1 MKKIYFG
8 IVTLAVMLFVTA
20 CSQNEPQQDEALV
33 TFSVGVEDANI
44 TRAYSDGT
52 TANQLIYSIFN
63 EDGTKVIISKVTE
76 NNLTDLLEGHT
87 VTVSLAKG
95 HTYTAV
101 FWAQNSACKAYTI
114 SEDMHVTIDYTGLN
128 NDETRDAFF
137 AVSEPFTVNN
147 NLSQDVILKR
157 PFAQVNVGAYE
168 YDYTYAKENKLN
180 VTLSSATITDVP
192 SVINLYDGSISQPVN
207 VEYTLNN
214 IPTGDNE
221 KLHVDVNQDGEKE
234 YYRYLSMCYI
244 LADPVGST
252 HTMSFKFKDIEND
265 KLVGFSEGLENV
277 PAKRNWRTN
286 LVGQI
291 LTGPANFLVIIDP
304 TYDGE
309 INLQ

>member
-252 HTMSFKFKDIEND
+252 HTMSFKFKDVEND

-309 INLQ
+309 INIK

>member
-1 MKKIYFG
+1 
-8 IVTLAVMLFVTA
+8 MLFVTA

-101 FWAQNSACKAYTI
+101 FWAQNSTCNAYTI
-114 SEDMHVTIDYTGLN
+114 SEDMQVTIDYTGLN

-180 VTLSSATITDVP
+180 VTLSSSTITDVP
-192 SVINLYDGSISQPVN
+192 SVINLFDGTVSQPVD

-244 LADPVGST
+244 LADTVGST
-252 HTMSFKFKDIEND
+252 HTMSFKFKDVEND

-277 PAKRNWRTN
+277 PTKRNWRTN

-309 INLQ
+309 INIQ

>member
-1 MKKIYFG
+1 M
-8 IVTLAVMLFVTA
+8 
-20 CSQNEPQQDEALV
+20 
-33 TFSVGVEDANI
+33 EDALES
-44 TRAYSDGT
+44 RAISDGT
-52 TANQLIYSIFN
+52 GATTLMYGVFEKTSDTEMKQVIKKTVIDDVKGLIG
-63 EDGTKVIISKVTE
+63 DGYRMNIA
-76 NNLTDLLEGHT
+76 LLRG
-87 VTVSLAKG
+87 K
-95 HTYTAV
+95 TYQVV
-101 FWAQNSACKAYTI
+101 FWAQSPDC
-114 SEDMHVTIDYTGLN
+114 EDYSVSDDMKVTIDYTGIN
-128 NDETRDAFF
+128 NDELRDAFF
-137 AVSEPFTVNN
+137 ATQQVTVTSNSTVN
-147 NLSQDVILKR
+147 VTLKR

-180 VTLSSATITDVP
+180 VTLSSSTITDVP
-192 SVINLYDGSISQPVN
+192 SVINLFDDTVSQPVD

-244 LADPVGST
+244 LADTVGST
-252 HTMSFKFKDIEND
+252 HTMSFKFKDVEND

-309 INLQ
+309 LNIQ

>member
-8 IVTLAVMLFVTA
+8 IVTLAVILFVTA

-63 EDGTKVIISKVTE
+63 ENGTKVIISKVTE

-137 AVSEPFTVNN
+137 AASEPFTVNN

-157 PFAQVNVGAYE
+157 PFAQVNVGTYE

-192 SVINLYDGSISQPVN
+192 SVINLYDGSVSQPVN